1 MSLIPGW
8 ASSTSNPTSDFLER
22 DRPEVAA
29 VKIPTPPP
37 SANPRSGNAAAQ
49 TLHPVKRESKSGPP
63 KPKSRVGA
71 SGRLFR
77 TVEAASK
84 LLLFFR
90 TGVGWPRTHTHSGEL
105 AVVTELHRVAT
116 EVVGCLGLRWAS
128 NVVSDVYWWYTSN
141 GRHSTANEKSC
152 RSEKLKEPG
161 VQYRT
166 RARSSSRLPIY

>member
-71 SGRLFR
+71 SVRLFR

-128 NVVSDVYWWYTSN
+128 N